1 MTLPTHIKVGPFD
14 FAVLPISQDLG
25 RRLREDGDFDG
36 DCIHV
41 TKGQRGPALADT
53 VLHELLH
60 AVFATFCLKD
70 EDDEERIVS
79 AMATGIVG
87 ILRDNPKFGKWLA
100 SEASRTT
107 PSK

>member
-14 FAVLPISQDLG
+14 FAVRPISRELG
-25 RRLREDGDFDG
+25 LRLREDGDFDG
-36 DCIHV
+36 ESIHV

-53 VLHELLH
+53 VMHELLH
-60 AVFATFCLKD
+60 DIFKTFALKD

-79 AMATGIVG
+79 ALATGLVG
-87 ILRDNPKFGKWLA
+87 VLRDNPNFATWLTD
-100 SEASRTT
+100 EANRT

>member
-14 FAVLPISQDLG
+14 FKIVSIDKDLG

-36 DCIHV
+36 ESIHV
-41 TKGQRGPALADT
+41 TKGQRGPQLADT

-70 EDDEERIVS
+70 EDEEERIVS
-79 AMATGIVG
+79 VLATGIVG
-87 ILRDNPKFGKWLA
+87 ILRDNQKFGKWLTD
-100 SEASRTT
+100 EANRV